1 MVESQ
6 EPKELG
12 LACVLRDNF
21 KRKANAMYGETPDG
35 ERHFERLSPLKS
47 EKLKANRT
55 EIHAWMMTFCASRV
69 GELIRLTCEAG
80 FGSRNAQGFGRVRV
94 NEGG

>member
-1 MVESQ
+1 
-6 EPKELG
+6 
-12 LACVLRDNF
+12 
-21 KRKANAMYGETPDG
+21 MYGETPDG

-55 EIHAWMMTFCASRV
+55 EVHAWMMTLCASRV

-80 FGSRNAQGFGRVRV
+80 FGSRNAQGVR
-94 NEGG
+94 EGAGERGGENSTR